1 MSDQRQSTLSPEDVL
16 QRMLNSMQL
25 GALNEDHT
33 PMVQEG
39 LVPVSDEKSIN
50 AEDRFLSAMAALL
63 LNVDSKA
70 GRYEKGKLLDT
81 IAAIDKV
88 VNDQVN
94 EVLHNERFQQLE
106 STWRGIED
114 LAANVNFKANI
125 GVDLLEVTKDEL
137 FEDFENNSS
146 DIFSS
151 ALFEKV
157 YIAEY
162 DQYGG
167 HPFGCIIGD
176 YQFAHTP
183 RDLFWLRSMGK
194 IANAS
199 HAPFISAVAPQF
211 FGCKTAEEVAAIKN
225 LEGIVN
231 HPKYGAWNAFRDSD
245 EACYIGLTFPRYI
258 LRKPWNPETNPV
270 PGFNFTEEASG
281 DSTKYLWGNTAWLMA
296 RNLCRS
302 FAQSGWCQYLRG
314 PKGGGLIS
322 GLPIDTY
329 NLRGQEEMMIPVEVV
344 IPDYREFE
352 FAKSGFVPLVYRKES
367 SDATFFSV
375 QSTKVPRK
383 LKDPKDA
390 ENSQLV
396 CNLSYTF
403 SITRIAHYVKSIMRD
418 NIGSTAD
425 GPYVQRILTN
435 WLNQYVTEAVNPD
448 DLTLRA
454 FPFKAAAI
462 EVEPKPGQIGWYKC
476 KISVLPHLQFE
487 GMDVELRLESRLG
500 G

>member
-1 MSDQRQSTLSPEDVL
+1 
-16 QRMLNSMQL
+16 MLNSMQL

-39 LVPVSDEKSIN
+39 LVPISDEKAIN
-50 AEDRFLSAMAALL
+50 PEDRFLSAMAALL
-63 LNVDSKA
+63 LNVDAKA

-88 VNDQVN
+88 INDQVN

-114 LAANVNFKANI
+114 LASNINFKANI
-125 GVDLLEVTKDEL
+125 GVDLLEVTKEEL
-137 FEDFENNSS
+137 YEDFENNSS

-176 YQFAHTP
+176 YQFAHNP

-199 HAPFISAVAPQF
+199 HAPFISAVSPQF

-258 LRKPWNPETNPV
+258 LRKPWHPETNPV
-270 PGFNFTEEASG
+270 PNFNFTEVASG

-322 GLPIDTY
+322 GLPVDTY

-375 QSTKVPRK
+375 QSVKTPRK

-425 GPYVQRILTN
+425 GPYVQRILN
-435 WLNQYVTEAVNPD
+435 SWLNQYVTGAVNPD

-454 FPFKAAAI
+454 FPFKAASV

-476 KISVLPHLQFE
+476 QISVLPHLQFE